1 MPNEEFHQHYLNA
14 TVSENSIYI
23 SLLKDAVEKEGVC
36 NIAVTGP
43 YGSGK
48 TTVINT
54 FLQHNPQ
61 YKVLRISLA
70 KLEESSKNKDDLEFC
85 ILQQMFYQAK
95 GCDIPNSRFN
105 RIICLSKIKQ
115 ISYTIL
121 IMVCVL
127 AFAWFKWKYAIL
139 DCFDTAMESLVSILI
154 SVFFFVALCVGLFFL
169 VHFLVSKFGKI
180 NIKQLVLDKL
190 QLNISTTNEHNALNK
205 YLDEILYY
213 FKMKTIDIVV
223 FEDLDRYEDP
233 DIFIKLR
240 ELNAMLNHSEDLEI
254 KKITFIY
261 ALKDGLLGK
270 EPEQLVKF
278 FDYIL
283 PVIPYVNVSNS
294 GDKMI
299 DILQKSGYIKEENKS
314 IIDSYEDLDKNFIND
329 FSPYIKDMRV
339 IYNICNEYE
348 VYRKIQKG
356 LNYQNLMAM
365 TVYKNLYP
373 KEFDKIYS
381 GEGTICEIFNLE
393 NKEAWQEE
401 RKNAIEGSLPE
412 LQNKIKIARDEF
424 MKDEK
429 ELHLTMIAAF
439 IKLVSCHDKC
449 KPYGYNQISDLFD
462 NSAIYNNM
470 ISGGLGYTDPRY
482 PNHGPF
488 YISLSKIEAA
498 VSPSFNYHATLQS
511 IQNKMS
517 RPERER
523 DRLQSEL
530 NSLSRNTME
539 KMCENPEILKKLE
552 DKTKN
557 EPILYNFIRKGY
569 INENYD
575 LYISLFHE
583 GDITQEENIFVIT
596 VKKNQSTRDLQSLI
610 NVESV
615 IKRLNDEDFNHV
627 GTLQFQIALFLSE
640 HYKEYKKQ
648 ADGLFQQMELVS
660 RESRDL
666 LMDLLSLNKSIEH
679 TEEFLCL
686 FIHLVSKAWKKYFD
700 IDFPTPEEA
709 IFTFL
714 NVIFG
719 HANIDD
725 IKDLDGDKHYVAKY
739 VSEQTNYEDLFVDLD
754 ESWMKQVLNI
764 LPLHIKNLKNGKNK
778 LLNELLITRNLY
790 DITPEN
796 IQFVL
801 QFNELIN
808 VLQIKSANYTT
819 ILASDNES
827 LKKYIEEHFQEYLHN
842 VFFAIPENT
851 AESEDVVL
859 KIIQKDSLTQEDK
872 VKAII
877 QQKKMR
883 IQDIQNIVGLKEYWK
898 EIVPEHVLLNQ
909 RNFETFYASN
919 GMRETTESWMKNTR
933 DVQLFLENLTTISST
948 LISYYTAVLEDSSIS
963 ITVFELLV
971 NNDAVAK
978 CLPEDLSKYDEKH
991 LLAIAKSR
999 AVAFSKE
1006 KYDQL
1011 LVHNDVIKIYVL
1023 NHIDEFIE
1031 ALKADLISMSAPLVY
1046 NLFCEDTVSE
1056 YRSVIISKMK
1066 DTDVNK
1072 DSSVILIDY
1081 YISDPKAELNKT
1093 ILKSVITQCEDGIQ
1107 RKIFIKILAE
1117 REEIAKDEIFSIIG
1131 SLGEPYSDI
1140 LSSKTPIRIPY
1151 DAVWYEIASTLKSR
1165 GFIRDREH
1173 RSKTDYLSIS
1183 KN

>member
-1 MPNEEFHQHYLNA
+1 MLNDDLHQHYLNA
-14 TVSENSIYI
+14 TVSDDSIYS
-23 SLLKDAVEKEGVC
+23 SLLENAVKEKDVC

-54 FLQHNPQ
+54 FLQHNPL

-70 KLEESSKNKDDLEFC
+70 KLAKQQKNDDDLEFC

-105 RIICLSKIKQ
+105 RITCLSKKKQ
-115 ISYTIL
+115 TLYTLL
-121 IMVCVL
+121 IMACVFAL
-127 AFAWFKWKYAIL
+127 AWFNWKYAIL
-139 DCFDTAMESLVSILI
+139 DSFDTAMESLVSIMI
-154 SVFFFVALCVGLFFL
+154 SVFFLVALCVGLYFL
-169 VHFLVSKFGKI
+169 VHFFVSKFGKI

-223 FEDLDRYEDP
+223 FEDLDRYENP
-233 DIFIKLR
+233 NIFIKLR

-254 KKITFIY
+254 NKITFLY
-261 ALKDGLLGK
+261 ALKNGVFG
-270 EPEQLVKF
+270 EGPEQLVKF
-278 FDYIL
+278 FDYII

-299 DILQKSGYIKEENKS
+299 QIF
-314 IIDSYEDLDKNFIND
+314 EDYHHLDELGKDFIND
-329 FSPYIKDMRV
+329 FSPFIKDMRI
-339 IYNICNEYE
+339 IYNICNQYE

-356 LNYQNLMAM
+356 LNYQNIMAM

-401 RKNAIEGSLPE
+401 REKEIENSLHAI
-412 LQNKIKIARDEF
+412 QDKIEKARDEF
-424 MKDEK
+424 RKDEQS
-429 ELHLTMIAAF
+429 LHLTMIAAF
-439 IKLVSCHDKC
+439 IKLVSRNDNC
-449 KPYGYNQISDLFD
+449 KPYGYNQTSDLFN
-462 NSAIYNNM
+462 NSNIYDKM
-470 ISGGLGYTDPRY
+470 ISGGLGYND
-482 PNHGPF
+482 PNHYPYLF
-488 YISLSKIEAA
+488 SLNLSQMEAA
-498 VSPSFNYHATLQS
+498 VSQSFNYHTTLES

-539 KMCENPEILKKLE
+539 KMCENSEILKKLDE
-552 DKTKN
+552 KTKD

-583 GDITQEENIFVIT
+583 GDITQEENKFVIT
-596 VKKNQSTRDLQSLI
+596 VKKNQSTRGLQPLT

-615 IKRLNDEDFNHV
+615 IKRLKYEDFNNV
-627 GTLQFQIALFLSE
+627 GTLQFQIAVFLSE
-640 HYKEYKKQ
+640 HYEEYKKQ
-648 ADGLFQQMELVS
+648 ADGLFQQMELAS
-660 RESRDL
+660 KEAWDL
-666 LMDLLSLNKSIEH
+666 FMDILSLNKSIEH
-679 TEEFLCL
+679 TENFLYL
-686 FIHLVSKAWKKYFD
+686 FIHLVSNAWEKYFE
-700 IDFPTPEEA
+700 INFPPSEEA

-714 NVIFG
+714 NVIFSN
-719 HANIDD
+719 ANIDD
-725 IKDLDGDKHYVAKY
+725 IKGLDGDKHYVAKY
-739 VSEQTNYEDLFVDLD
+739 VSGQTNYEDLFVDID
-754 ESWMKQVLNI
+754 ESRMKLLLNS
-764 LPLHIKNLKNGKNK
+764 LPLHMKNLKNKENK
-778 LLNELLITRNLY
+778 LLNELLITKNLY
-790 DITPEN
+790 DITLEN

-801 QFNELIN
+801 QFNELVN
-808 VLQIKSANYTT
+808 LLQIKSANYTT

-851 AESEDVVL
+851 DESEDVIL
-859 KIIQKDSLTQEDK
+859 KIIQNDSLPKEDK

-877 QQKKMR
+877 QQNKMR
-883 IQDIQNIVGLKEYWK
+883 IQNIQNIVDLKEYWT
-898 EIVPEHVLLNQ
+898 EIVPEHVILNQ
-909 RNFETFYASN
+909 SNFEAFYESN
-919 GMRETTESWMKNTR
+919 GMCETTESWMNNTS
-933 DVQLFLENLTTISST
+933 DAQLFLENLTTISST
-948 LISYYTAVLEDSSIS
+948 LIPYYTAVLEDNPLSIA
-963 ITVFELLV
+963 VFELLV

-978 CLPEDLSKYDEKH
+978 CLPDDLSKYDEKH
-991 LLAIAKSR
+991 LMVIAESR

-1011 LVHNDVIKIYVL
+1011 LEYNDVIEIYVL
-1023 NHIDEFIE
+1023 NHIEEFIE
-1031 ALKADLISMSAPLVY
+1031 TLKAGLIVMSASLVY
-1046 NLFCEDTVSE
+1046 NLFLEDKVSV

-1066 DTDVNK
+1066 DTDINK
-1072 DSSVILIDY
+1072 DNSVILIDY
-1081 YISDPKAELNKT
+1081 YISDSMAELNKT
-1093 ILKSVITQCEDGIQ
+1093 ILKSVITQCKDGIKQ
-1107 RKIFIKILAE
+1107 KDFIKILAG
-1117 REEIAKDEIFSIIG
+1117 RKEIAKDEIFSIIG
-1131 SLGEPYSDI
+1131 SLGEPYSNI
-1140 LSSKTPIRIPY
+1140 LSSKTPIRIPF
-1151 DAVWYEIASTLKSR
+1151 DADWYEIASTLKLR

>member
-1 MPNEEFHQHYLNA
+1 MLNDDLHQHYLNA
-14 TVSENSIYI
+14 TVSDDSIY
-23 SLLKDAVEKEGVC
+23 SLLLENAVKEEGVC

-48 TTVINT
+48 TTIINT
-54 FLQHNPQ
+54 FLEHNSK

-70 KLEESSKNKDDLEFC
+70 KLEKVTKNEYDLEFC

-95 GCDIPNSRFN
+95 GGDIPNSRFS
-105 RIICLSKIKQ
+105 RISYLSNKKQMSYTFLIMICL
-115 ISYTIL
+115 
-121 IMVCVL
+121 L
-127 AFAWFKWKYAIL
+127 ALAWFKWKYDIL
-139 DCFDTAMESLVSILI
+139 DCFDTVMESSASIWI
-154 SVFFFVALCVGLFFL
+154 SAFSFVALCVGLYSL

-190 QLNISTTNEHNALNK
+190 QLNVSTNDEKNALNK

-223 FEDLDRYEDP
+223 FEDLDRYENP
-233 DIFIKLR
+233 NIFIKLR
-240 ELNAMLNHSEDLEI
+240 ELNAILNHSEDLEI
-254 KKITFIY
+254 NKITFLY
-261 ALKDGLLGK
+261 ALKDGMLGK

-299 DILQKSGYIKEENKS
+299 QIFEE
-314 IIDSYEDLDKNFIND
+314 YHHLDELGKDFIND

-356 LNYQNLMAM
+356 LNYQKLMAM

-373 KEFDKIYS
+373 EKFVKIYN

-401 RKNAIEGSLPE
+401 RKNAIEVSLPE
-412 LQNKIKIARDEF
+412 IQKNIEKAKNEF
-424 MKDEK
+424 MKDEQ

-439 IKLVSCHDKC
+439 IKLVSGNDNMKTD
-449 KPYGYNQISDLFD
+449 GYQISNLFNHSD
-462 NSAIYNNM
+462 IYDKM
-470 ISGGLGYTDPRY
+470 ISGRLGYTDSRY
-482 PNHGPF
+482 SYLGPF
-488 YISLSKIEAA
+488 YISLSQIEKA
-498 VSPSFNYHATLQS
+498 VSPSFKYHDTLLS
-511 IQNKMS
+511 IQNKKS
-517 RPERER
+517 RPEREME
-523 DRLQSEL
+523 RLQSEL
-530 NSLSRNTME
+530 NSLNRNTME

-552 DKTKN
+552 DKTKD

-583 GDITQEENIFVIT
+583 GSITQEENEFVIT
-596 VKKNQSTRDLQSLI
+596 VKKNQSTRDLQPLI

-615 IKRLNDEDFNHV
+615 IKRLNDEDFNHI
-627 GTLQFQIALFLSE
+627 GTLQFQIAAFFSE
-640 HYKEYKKQ
+640 HYEEYKKQ

-666 LMDLLSLNKSIEH
+666 LMDFLSLNKSIEH

-686 FIHLVSKAWKKYFD
+686 FIHLVSNAWKKYID
-700 IDFPTPEEA
+700 IDFPPAEEA

-714 NVIFG
+714 NVVFG

-725 IKDLDGDKHYVAKY
+725 IKDLDSDKHYVAKY
-739 VSEQTNYEDLFVDLD
+739 VSDQSNYENLFVNID
-754 ESWMKQVLNI
+754 EGRMKQVLNI
-764 LPLHIKNLKNGKNK
+764 LPLNMNNLNNGKNK
-778 LLNELLITRNLY
+778 LLNELLIARNQY
-790 DITPEN
+790 NITPEN

-819 ILASDNES
+819 ILASNNES

-851 AESEDVVL
+851 DESEDVIL
-859 KIIQKDSLTQEDK
+859 KIIQKDSLPKEDK

-883 IQDIQNIVGLKEYWK
+883 IQNIQNIVGLNDYWK

-909 RNFETFYASN
+909 RNFETFYESN
-919 GMRETTESWMKNTR
+919 GMCETIESWMNNTS
-933 DVQLFLENLTTISST
+933 DVLLFLENLTTISST
-948 LISYYTAVLEDSSIS
+948 LVSYYTAVLEDRSLSLA
-963 ITVFELLV
+963 VFELLV
-971 NNDAVAK
+971 NNDAVVK
-978 CLPEDLSKYDEKH
+978 CLPDDFSKYDEKH
-991 LLAIAKSR
+991 LLVIAKSR
-999 AVAFSKE
+999 AVVFSKK
-1006 KYDQL
+1006 KYAQL
-1011 LVHNDVIKIYVL
+1011 LEHNDAIIIYVL
-1023 NHIDEFIE
+1023 NHIDEFME

-1046 NLFCEDTVSE
+1046 NLLCEDTVSE

-1151 DAVWYEIASTLKSR
+1151 DTVWYEIASILKSR